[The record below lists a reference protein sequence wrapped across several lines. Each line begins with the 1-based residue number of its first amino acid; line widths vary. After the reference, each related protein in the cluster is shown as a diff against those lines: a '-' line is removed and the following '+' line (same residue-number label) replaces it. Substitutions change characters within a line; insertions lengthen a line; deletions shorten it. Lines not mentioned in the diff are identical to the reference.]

1 MAFSLPL
8 HSPSSPEKCP
18 GCMSAS
24 EVVRYSEKKNPTWT
38 ELTCFQEFNFNN
50 QGLTEVLKL
59 DNLGLTVK
67 GMSKLS
73 LNLWQDE
80 KNTQLTPVYLSTWF
94 VCQQSWIRNR

>member
-8 HSPSSPEKCP
+8 HSPSSPEKIP

-24 EVVRYSEKKNPTWT
+24 EFVRYSEKKIPL
-38 ELTCFQEFNFNN
+38 ELNSLVIRSLYFNN

-73 LNLWQDE
+73 LNL
-80 KNTQLTPVYLSTWF
+80 
-94 VCQQSWIRNR
+94 

>member
-8 HSPSSPEKCP
+8 HSPSSPEKIA

-24 EVVRYSEKKNPTWT
+24 EVVRYSEKKIPL
-38 ELTCFQEFNFNN
+38 ELNSLVIRSLYFNN

-73 LNLWQDE
+73 LNL
-80 KNTQLTPVYLSTWF
+80 
-94 VCQQSWIRNR
+94 

>member
-8 HSPSSPEKCP
+8 HSPSSPEKIP

-24 EVVRYSEKKNPTWT
+24 EVVRYSEKKIPL
-38 ELTCFQEFNFNN
+38 ELNSLVFRSLISTIKVFK
-50 QGLTEVLKL
+50 TEVLKL

-73 LNLWQDE
+73 LNL
-80 KNTQLTPVYLSTWF
+80 
-94 VCQQSWIRNR
+94 

>member
-24 EVVRYSEKKNPTWT
+24 EVVRYSEKKIPL
-38 ELTCFQEFNFNN
+38 ELNSLVIRSLYFNN

-73 LNLWQDE
+73 LNL
-80 KNTQLTPVYLSTWF
+80 
-94 VCQQSWIRNR
+94 

>member
-8 HSPSSPEKCP
+8 HSPSSPEKIP

-24 EVVRYSEKKNPTWT
+24 EVVRYSEKKIPL
-38 ELTCFQEFNFNN
+38 ELNSLVFRSLYFNN

-73 LNLWQDE
+73 LNL
-80 KNTQLTPVYLSTWF
+80 
-94 VCQQSWIRNR
+94 

>member
-8 HSPSSPEKCP
+8 HSPSSPEKRP

-24 EVVRYSEKKNPTWT
+24 EVVRYSEKKIPL
-38 ELTCFQEFNFNN
+38 ELNSLVIRSLYFNN

-73 LNLWQDE
+73 LNL
-80 KNTQLTPVYLSTWF
+80 
-94 VCQQSWIRNR
+94 

>member
-24 EVVRYSEKKNPTWT
+24 EVVRYSEKKIPL
-38 ELTCFQEFNFNN
+38 ELNSLVIRSLYFNN

-67 GMSKLS
+67 GMSELS
-73 LNLWQDE
+73 LNL
-80 KNTQLTPVYLSTWF
+80 
-94 VCQQSWIRNR
+94 